1 MGENVYLFIPN
12 LIGYGRILLGVTS
25 FYFMLHRPWLTVSLY
40 LCNVTLDEVDGR
52 AARRY
57 NQCTKFGGLLDMITD
72 KMNTACM
79 LAVLGYFYPSSMF
92 IFQLLM
98 IIDISSHWCASY
110 SAALHSKSHKD
121 QDTSVHLLVRFYYIP
136 SVLSVFCAT
145 TELFLAALYMLHFT
159 PGTLLHIFGY
169 EVGAWMVVAL
179 VTFPFQFLKQ
189 CIYLLQLIAACQ
201 NIAALDSR
209 EREHNSTH
217 NH

>member
-1 MGENVYLFIPN
+1 
-12 LIGYGRILLGVTS
+12 
-25 FYFMLHRPWLTVSLY
+25 
-40 LCNVTLDEVDGR
+40 
-52 AARRY
+52 
-57 NQCTKFGGLLDMITD
+57 
-72 KMNTACM
+72 M

-159 PGTLLHIFGY
+159 PGTLRKQPWYTDTLEFRFLVFQRLH
-169 EVGAWMVVAL
+169 AL
-179 VTFPFQFLKQ
+179 
-189 CIYLLQLIAACQ
+189 
-201 NIAALDSR
+201 
-209 EREHNSTH
+209 
-217 NH
+217 

>member
-79 LAVLGYFYPSSMF
+79 LAVLGYFYPST
-92 IFQLLM
+92 
-98 IIDISSHWCASY
+98 
-110 SAALHSKSHKD
+110 ALHSKSHKD